1 MVIAWEGA
9 EGAGALIQ
17 RSEDNARQRAETVAG
32 LARQDDANFMELA
45 RTYGDREAET
55 RRMERGDPDVDP
67 RLLRAAFDLPVGRAS
82 QAIRTARGYT
92 ILERRPDPDVR
103 PAEIGARHI
112 LVSYMGARSATDA
125 IQRTQAEALT
135 LATRISLDAQGGAP
149 WARLHAAHSDE
160 TSGPEGGD
168 LGVFGRGQMVPSF
181 ERAAFSLEVGAI
193 SDPVESPFGYHVIQR
208 TQ

>member
-1 MVIAWEGA
+1 M
-9 EGAGALIQ
+9 
-17 RSEDNARQRAETVAG
+17 
-32 LARQDDANFMELA
+32 
-45 RTYGDREAET
+45 
-55 RRMERGDPDVDP
+55 DP

-125 IQRTQAEALT
+125 IQRTQADALT
-135 LATRISLDAQGGAP
+135 PATRIPPDAQGLPP

-160 TSGPEGGD
+160 TSAPEAGD
-168 LGVFGRGQMVPSF
+168 LGALRRRHMVPSF